1 MVGETGGKKQRLPL
15 QTKPEYVRT
24 RFKKGVDVKH
34 DKKII
39 PIIHLHK
46 TKKNCDQKDHLPA
59 QKKRWKR
66 RKRTAA

>member
-1 MVGETGGKKQRLPL
+1 MVGETGGKKRQLRL

-34 DKKII
+34 DTKLI

-46 TKKNCDQKDHLPA
+46 TQKNCDQKDYLPA
-59 QKKRWKR
+59 QKKR
-66 RKRTAA
+66 